1 MAAPSIDTLKAY
13 DYGYLLGADLLQY
26 CPYQIL
32 AQKDAVDSDFLDS
45 WGHFL
50 DEDLYQKSFK
60 KKRKESTKTKLEND
74 RKHFLES
81 IKVLDNMETQIQEKK
96 KNNLLKGYNPFI
108 LYEG

>member
-1 MAAPSIDTLKAY
+1 MLKKIYFEELIKVTATLNWR
-13 DYGYLLGADLLQY
+13 DVL
-26 CPYQIL
+26 C
-32 AQKDAVDSDFLDS
+32 VNSNSDFLDS